1 MKMKNFTKV
10 QRIAVAI
17 LLVTDAVKSEDLE
30 TLGIKKVQA
39 DTWAKHLL
47 DKKISF
53 QDAMDIFQ
61 NGDTDASINHLLA
74 LCIDQRFFTKRPKN
88 NEDVQGEQK
97 KQE

>member
-1 MKMKNFTKV
+1 MKNFTKV

-30 TLGIKKVQA
+30 SLGIKKAQA

-47 DKKISF
+47 DKQISF

-61 NGDTDASINHLLA
+61 NGDTNASINHLLA
-74 LCIDQRFFTKRPKN
+74 LCIDQRYFTKKTKESEEVPS
-88 NEDVQGEQK
+88 EQK
-97 KQE
+97 KQG

>member
-1 MKMKNFTKV
+1 MKNFTKV
-10 QRIAVAI
+10 QRIAIAI

-30 TLGIKKVQA
+30 ALGIKKVQA

-47 DKKISF
+47 DKQISF

-61 NGDTDASINHLLA
+61 NGDTDVSINHLLA

-88 NEDVQGEQK
+88 NEEVPSEQK